1 MTDTNE
7 EVTLTVEEV
16 ASLRQGYKFCPRCS
30 QPMVDRPVYG
40 RIRRVCSDPTCK
52 FVQFIDPKVGSA
64 VLAVDGDNRV
74 LLVRRGVDP
83 GRGGWCMP
91 GGFIELGETPQAA
104 AIRECQEES
113 GFEVEITGLIDVYYY
128 ENFRGSGLLI
138 IYKGYIT
145 GGTPQPGDDAEEIG
159 FFGPDE
165 LPDNM
170 AFASNVQ
177 ALTAWREGKV

>member
-1 MTDTNE
+1 MSDVNE
-7 EVTLTVEEV
+7 EVTLTIEEV
-16 ASLRQGYKFCPRCS
+16 ASLRQGYKFCPRCGR
-30 QPMVDRPVYG
+30 PMVDGKVYG

-64 VLAVDGDNRV
+64 VLAVDEANRV
-74 LLVRRGVDP
+74 LLVKRGVDP

-91 GGFIELGETPQAA
+91 GGFIEQGETPQAA
-104 AIRECQEES
+104 AIRECLEES
-113 GFEVEITGLIDVYYY
+113 GLVVEITQLIDVYYY

-138 IYKGYIT
+138 IYKGRIAE
-145 GGTPQPGDDAEEIG
+145 GNPQPGDDAVEVG
-159 FFGPDE
+159 FFEGDD
-165 LPDNM
+165 LPENL